1 MQDLVQCSLWR
12 DQRSCLW
19 PLMMGRALQVVLVES
34 QENVCLAHRIST
46 ISTAKE
52 DRPSSGASALNV
64 RSMKASV

>member
-1 MQDLVQCSLWR
+1 MQNPAQCTLWHNL
-12 DQRSCLW
+12 RSCLW
-19 PLMMGRALQVVLVES
+19 PLMTGRALNRVGGEPYII
-34 QENVCLAHRIST
+34 CLAHRIST